1 MAAYENA
8 PSTQSYPHLREMLSY
23 PLRDGSSEQI
33 EALFDRSDI
42 NAQEFEEFISD
53 IGRAFSSAARDVGR
67 ALPQVAK
74 VALPI
79 AQAALPIVGTAIGG
93 PAGTI
98 LGGLAGQALGGLA
111 GQGSSRSQGLP
122 VQSPRMPVPS
132 GAAAQ
137 LMQLLGDPRVLQ
149 SIGSI
154 ALGQAGSRTIS
165 AGGTRISPAAIANL
179 LGVLVNQ
186 ASAEAMALE
195 TYSIDTSP
203 YTESMGDPAIA
214 ENRAAA
220 LLDLLQET
228 YPFPQQWESE
238 SSDFNNSYDSS
249 VEADWNAPESYE
261 NYYDS
266 FFNTSGFVDYDPDS
280 SNWEVSDYEL
290 TDMYSPSA

>member
-1 MAAYENA
+1 MALHKTV
-8 PSTQSYPHLREMLSY
+8 PSTRSYPRLREMLSY

-33 EALFDRSDI
+33 ETLFDNSEVS
-42 NAQEFEEFISD
+42 AQETEEFLSD
-53 IGRAFSSAARDVGR
+53 LGRAFSSAARDVGR

-111 GQGSSRSQGLP
+111 GQGSSKPQGLP

-149 SIGSI
+149 SLGSI
-154 ALGQAGSRTIS
+154 ALGQAGSRTVS

-179 LGVLVNQ
+179 LGVLANQ

-195 TYSIDTSP
+195 TYSLDNSG

-214 ENRAAA
+214 ESRAAA
-220 LLDLLQET
+220 LLDLLQDT
-228 YPFPQQWESE
+228 YPFEQQWESE
-238 SSDFNNSYDSS
+238 PSDSYDLDDSL
-249 VEADWNAPESYE
+249 VEADWNSPESYA

-266 FFNTSGFVDYDPDS
+266 FFNTSEFVDYDPES
-280 SNWEVSDYEL
+280 SNWEVSDYGSTE
-290 TDMYSPSA
+290 MYSPSA